1 MTRTKILDCI
11 KSFIRE
17 NGYSPTYR
25 EISSQVGVALSGV
38 AYHLNRLEADGCIE
52 REPGVLR
59 SIRLLNTRLEARST
73 MAGIAPD
80 SPGPNL
86 GYQTGES
93 RATVKEIPRLAGQ

>member
-1 MTRTKILDCI
+1 LDEAGVLMTRAKILNYI
-11 KSFIRE
+11 KTFILK

-59 SIRLLNTRLEARST
+59 SIRVTSSLNTRLEAPST
-73 MAGIAPD
+73 IARAGHD
-80 SPGPNL
+80 
-86 GYQTGES
+86 E
-93 RATVKEIPRLAGQ
+93 